1 MKRRVLWQGQVRG
14 CRCRIWVDGQDARV
28 QWLRPD
34 GSSGLY
40 PQRSD
45 GSNAT
50 HWHQHEDLAFKTAVR
65 ELAERLEDSCIAA
78 IEIDEP

>member
-1 MKRRVLWQGQVRG
+1 MTARVVWQGRVRD
-14 CRCRIWVDGQDARV
+14 CRCRIWVEGQHARV

-50 HWHQHEDLAFKTAVR
+50 HWHQHEALAFRTAVR
-65 ELAERLEDSCIAA
+65 ELAERLEDSLATA